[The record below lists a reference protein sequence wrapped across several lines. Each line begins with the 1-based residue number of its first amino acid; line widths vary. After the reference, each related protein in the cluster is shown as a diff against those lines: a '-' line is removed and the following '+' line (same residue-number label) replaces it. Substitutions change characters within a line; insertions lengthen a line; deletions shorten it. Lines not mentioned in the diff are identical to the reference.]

1 MTETIS
7 LSAVVVYSSSS
18 VVDTQIVR
26 GMLEA
31 EGIHA
36 TATEVNE
43 PFTGLPIATSEVVVW
58 REDEDRA
65 RALIQQT
72 ESRHNKRTK
81 LEEQSCCGAGRR

>member
-7 LSAVVVYSSSS
+7 LSAVVVYSSPS
-18 VVDTQIVR
+18 VVDTQILSS
-26 GMLEA
+26 MLVA

-43 PFTGLPIATSEVVVW
+43 PFVGLPIATSEVIVW

-65 RALIQQT
+65 RALI
-72 ESRHNKRTK
+72 EKSAKRHR
-81 LEEQSCCGAGRR
+81 QHV